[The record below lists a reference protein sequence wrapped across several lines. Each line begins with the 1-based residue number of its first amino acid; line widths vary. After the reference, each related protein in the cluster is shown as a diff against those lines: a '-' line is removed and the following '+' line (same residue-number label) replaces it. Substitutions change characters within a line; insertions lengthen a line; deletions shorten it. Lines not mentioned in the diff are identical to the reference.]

1 MVRPP
6 QIACESVLFFSEL
19 SFCHPVTGLEVGA
32 ETLKLCK
39 KVALIYSKHLILEMR
54 ELRSSNGKAL
64 AIFLLLSLFSWD
76 DRSKFS

>member
-1 MVRPP
+1 M
-6 QIACESVLFFSEL
+6 
-19 SFCHPVTGLEVGA
+19 GA